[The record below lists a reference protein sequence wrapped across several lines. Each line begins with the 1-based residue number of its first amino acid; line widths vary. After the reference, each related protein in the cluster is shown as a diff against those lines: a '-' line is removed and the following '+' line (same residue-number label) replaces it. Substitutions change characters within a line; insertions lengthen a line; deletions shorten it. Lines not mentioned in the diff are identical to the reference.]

1 MDDEYEDIVEESLVL
16 VEFAGNTGDDALNQ
30 DNNVSMKILGVES
43 EQPIIQMG
51 KQLYRGE
58 YQDTLGTELFFREV
72 EGDHTSDS
80 LFDTKL
86 DTKLVYCG
94 KANKKL
100 LSTEP
105 LLKLEKRM
113 QKVCPMNKIMKNQ
126 CHLHQA
132 RLWLQIRSNCYV
144 SILTPLL
151 LFLFLSSMYQ
161 SEI

>member
-94 KANKKL
+94 KANKKIVVHRAFVEAREENAESL
-100 LSTEP
+100 PNEQDNEEP
-105 LLKLEKRM
+105 M
-113 QKVCPMNKIMKNQ
+113 P
-126 CHLHQA
+126 
-132 RLWLQIRSNCYV
+132 S
-144 SILTPLL
+144 P
-151 LFLFLSSMYQ
+151 SS
-161 SEI
+161 